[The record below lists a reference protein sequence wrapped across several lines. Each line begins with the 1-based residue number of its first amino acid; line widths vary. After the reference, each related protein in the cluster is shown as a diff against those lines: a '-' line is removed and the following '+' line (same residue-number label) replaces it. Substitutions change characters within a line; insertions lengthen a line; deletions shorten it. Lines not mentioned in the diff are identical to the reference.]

1 MSKLVCYRI
10 SVHPITDH
18 GSFFFVFF
26 YHTTLF
32 SIRHTKVAPNK
43 DGLDEVSKRRRLLY
57 CKCVNHIVSL
67 DQGDAAGAEGLGER
81 HGEDGHRTPH
91 PGPGP
96 RGGEEGQQQNRGEGA
111 QPELSE
117 HG

>member
-1 MSKLVCYRI
+1 M
-10 SVHPITDH
+10 
-18 GSFFFVFF
+18 
-26 YHTTLF
+26 
-32 SIRHTKVAPNK
+32 
-43 DGLDEVSKRRRLLY
+43 
-57 CKCVNHIVSL
+57 NHIVSL